1 MSNLVLV
8 GLNYRTAKLDVRQA
22 VAFSSDHLPEEL
34 NRLSSRPGIL
44 ESMIMSTCNRV
55 EILSTADDQSSAFA
69 SLESFLSEYSG
80 IPLAELQ
87 TSLYRYSDEQAI
99 RHVFRVASSLDSM
112 VLGEPQILGQVKSSY
127 SAAVEART
135 VGTYLNS
142 LLQAAFRVAK
152 RVRSE
157 TSIGEYS
164 VSVSSAAVEL
174 IRKILGDLRKRSIL
188 VVGAGEMGEAAIRY
202 LAGTG
207 AKAIYLANR
216 TPEIAQELARNYHGI
231 AVPFTELRQ
240 WITRSDV
247 VITSTGASEIL
258 IDRALIQ
265 HIMHERKNSP
275 LVLIDISVPR
285 NIDPGA
291 GGIDNVFCYDIDD
304 LATVVEA
311 NLHER
316 VKAASSAEN
325 IVDQEVQ
332 AFCKK
337 LKSLDVGAM
346 AAQVQDRIEE
356 ICKDELQRCL
366 RKMGPQEPKE
376 IQELERMISRIAGK
390 IAHPLLMQ
398 LRSGSD
404 PIDASAYMDLI
415 NKILKPKDTAK
426 DTAD

>member
-8 GLNYRTAKLDVRQA
+8 GLSFRTAELDVRQA
-22 VAFSSDHLPEEL
+22 AAFNLDQLPEEL
-34 NRLSSRPGIL
+34 NRLSSRPGII
-44 ESMIMSTCNRV
+44 ESMILSTCNRV
-55 EILSTADDQSSAFA
+55 EILSSADDQSAAFDL
-69 SLESFLSEYSG
+69 LESFLSEYSR
-80 IPLAELQ
+80 IPLPDLQ

-112 VLGEPQILGQVKSSY
+112 VLGEPQILGQVKTCY
-127 SAAVEART
+127 GVAVEART

-157 TSIGEYS
+157 TNIGEYS

-174 IRKILGDLRKRSIL
+174 IRKIFGDLQKKSIL
-188 VVGAGEMGEAAIRY
+188 VVGAGKMGETAIRY
-202 LAGTG
+202 LAATG

-216 TPEIAQELARNYHGI
+216 TAETAQELARNYHGI

-240 WITRSDV
+240 WIARSDV

-258 IDRALIQ
+258 IDRPLIQ
-265 HIMHERKNSP
+265 HVMQERKNSP
-275 LVLIDISVPR
+275 IVLIDISVPR

-316 VKAASSAEN
+316 VKAASSAEK

-337 LKSLDVGAM
+337 LKTLDVGAM
-346 AAQVQDRIEE
+346 AMQVQGRIEE

-366 RKMGPQEPKE
+366 RKIGPQEPKE

-390 IAHPLLMQ
+390 IAHPLLVQ

-404 PIDASAYMDLI
+404 PVDASVYMDLI
-415 NKILKPKDTAK
+415 NKIFKTKDTAK
-426 DTAD
+426 DAAD